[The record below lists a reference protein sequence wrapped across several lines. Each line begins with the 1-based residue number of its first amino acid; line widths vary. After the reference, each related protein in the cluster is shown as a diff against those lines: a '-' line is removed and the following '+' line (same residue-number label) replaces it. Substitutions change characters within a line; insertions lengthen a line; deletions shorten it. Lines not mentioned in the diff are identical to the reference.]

1 MFVMKPDSLTRVKVV
16 VVDREGAE
24 HELLWE
30 PDQSL
35 MEVIRDND
43 LPVLASCGGNCA
55 CATCH
60 VYAEPETFARLKVRS
75 DDELDMLCETG
86 VFRPDASRLACQILF
101 SEDLDGLK
109 VKLAPYD
116 SEAPG

>member
-1 MFVMKPDSLTRVKVV
+1 MKPDILTRVKVF

-24 HELLWE
+24 HELLWG

-60 VYAEPETFARLKVRS
+60 VYAEPQTFARLKARS
-75 DDELDMLCETG
+75 DDELDMVGQTG
-86 VFRPDASRLACQILF
+86 AFRPEASRLACQIPF
-101 SEDLDGLK
+101 SEELNGLK

-116 SEAPG
+116 